1 MHWLEGAATRAGLAG
16 APSLSIPSD
25 VTSVEAWEIATRTLG
40 LTPQELAARV
50 APQFGLR
57 VAEFDRTDPRA
68 LALLPERLARR
79 YHVFPLREDDRNIY
93 VATSDPTDI
102 EVEHAIGFAS
112 GRRPVFELAAP
123 GLIEDAL
130 LSGYSADRMV
140 ENLLTTVDSQIADAV
155 RVVDELEPEAV
166 DLSDVETGPV
176 VKLTNL
182 ILRDAVMHGVSDVH
196 VEPGP
201 KGGTVRFRID
211 GVMRQHMHLPM
222 AALNRVVSR
231 IKVLARMD
239 IANRLIAQDGR
250 AKVSIEGRNYDLRI
264 STVPT
269 RDAEKAVIRVLRPES
284 ARKLEEVGVT
294 PRELARLRQL
304 LACRDGIVIVTGPTG
319 SGKTTTLYS
328 AIKEIATGH
337 VNIMTVEDP
346 IEYELPGITQIQ
358 VEAKRGVTFASAL
371 RAILRQDP
379 DVIFVGEIRDLET
392 AEVAAQAALTGHLV
406 HATLHTNDSMSA
418 VTRLADL
425 GLDRQTIATCLRGCL
440 AQRLVRRVC
449 PDCAQPLLGALTEE
463 EERLSGQFGVLP
475 LSRAT
480 GCKRCGNTGYRGRL
494 PLVEVAI
501 VTPSIADMIAGGAT
515 AQQLQRAA
523 IAAGMAPLRDVAVA
537 RVRRGETTLQ
547 EIERVLGDQLED
559 EPAAVGVNPG
569 ILILNPDPA
578 WRRMARAMLEGAGF
592 RVGEAMDGETAVR
605 LLGDGR
611 EFSFVISEA
620 SLPALAAPLGPALLT
635 AGDDATETTI
645 ETVLDLPLPPTPGDQ
660 ASAPYENE
668 NGHAGD
674 NGHGNGHGHTNGH
687 GHANGHGHRSAAG
700 AGSAPDWTRAAGA
713 VQNAVRRALR

>member
-1 MHWLEGAATRAGLAG
+1 MHWLEGAAARAGLAG
-16 APSLSIPSD
+16 APSLTISSD
-25 VTSVEAWEIATRTLG
+25 LDNLEAWEVAARTLG
-40 LTPQELAARV
+40 LAPHDLAARI
-50 APQFGLR
+50 ASQFGLR
-57 VAEFDRTDPRA
+57 VADFDRTDPRA
-68 LALLPERLARR
+68 LVLLPERLARR

-93 VATSDPTDI
+93 VATADPTDI

-112 GRRPVFELAAP
+112 GRRPVFELAPPA
-123 GLIEDAL
+123 LIEDAL

-140 ENLLTTVDSQIADAV
+140 ENLLSTVDSQIADAV

-222 AALNRVVSR
+222 VALNRVVSR

-358 VEAKRGVTFASAL
+358 VETKRGVTFASSL

-406 HATLHTNDSMSA
+406 LATLHTNDSMSA
-418 VTRLADL
+418 VARLADL

-449 PDCAQPLLGALTEE
+449 PDCAQPLLGSLTED
-463 EERLSGQFGVLP
+463 EERLSSQFGVLP
-475 LSRAT
+475 LARAT

-494 PLVEVAI
+494 PLIEVAI
-501 VTPSIADMIAGGAT
+501 VTPSIAEMIAGGAT
-515 AQQLQRAA
+515 AQQLQRTA

-559 EPAAVGVNPG
+559 EATPTGVNPG

-592 RVGEAMDGETAVR
+592 RVGEAMDGDTAVQ

-611 EFSFVISEA
+611 EFSFVITEA
-620 SLPALAAPLGPALLT
+620 SLPALMAPQASALLT
-635 AGDDATETTI
+635 AGDDATEATI
-645 ETVLDLPLPPTPGDQ
+645 ETVLGLPIGD
-660 ASAPYENE
+660 AG
-668 NGHAGD
+668 NGHTTREHANGHEKVRG
-674 NGHGNGHGHTNGH
+674 NGHGND
-687 GHANGHGHRSAAG
+687 
-700 AGSAPDWTRAAGA
+700 SAPNWSRAAGA
-713 VQNAVRRALR
+713 VQHAVRQALR

>member
-1 MHWLEGAATRAGLAG
+1 MHWLEGAVARAGLAG
-16 APSLSIPSD
+16 ASSLSIPGD
-25 VTSVEAWEIATRTLG
+25 VENIEAWDIASRTLG
-40 LTPQELAARV
+40 LSPTDLASRIAS
-50 APQFGLR
+50 QFGLR
-57 VAEFDRTDPRA
+57 VAEFERTDPGA

-79 YHVFPLREDDRNIY
+79 YHVFPLRENERHIY
-93 VATSDPTDI
+93 VATADPSDI

-112 GRRPVFELAAP
+112 GRRPIFELAP
-123 GLIEDAL
+123 PTLIEDAL

-155 RVVDELEPEAV
+155 KVVDELEPEAV
-166 DLSDVETGPV
+166 DLTEVETGPV

-196 VEPGP
+196 IEPGP
-201 KGGTVRFRID
+201 KGGSVRFRID

-231 IKVLARMD
+231 IKVLGRMD
-239 IANRLIAQDGR
+239 IANRLVAQDGR

-269 RDAEKAVIRVLRPES
+269 RDAEKAVIRVLRPEN
-284 ARKLEEVGVT
+284 ARRLEEVGIT

-358 VEAKRGVTFASAL
+358 VETKRGVTFASSL

-406 HATLHTNDSMSA
+406 LATLHTNDSMSA
-418 VTRLADL
+418 VARLADL

-449 PDCAQPLLGALTEE
+449 PDCAQPLLGSLTEE
-463 EERLSGQFGVLP
+463 EERLSAQFGVLP
-475 LSRAT
+475 LSRAA

-494 PLVEVAI
+494 PLIEVAI
-501 VTPSIADMIAGGAT
+501 VAPSIADMIAAGAT

-547 EIERVLGDQLED
+547 EIERVLGDQLDD
-559 EPAAVGVNPG
+559 EIAVTGTAG

-578 WRRMARAMLEGAGF
+578 WRRMARALLEGGGF
-592 RVGEAMDGETAVR
+592 RVSEAPDADSAAQLMHEGV
-605 LLGDGR
+605 
-611 EFSFVISEA
+611 EFSFLVSEA
-620 SLPALAAPLGPALLT
+620 SMLQLAMPRRQELLPSASGQGAPPI
-635 AGDDATETTI
+635 DA
-645 ETVLDLPLPPTPGDQ
+645 VADLPLGGTT
-660 ASAPYENE
+660 S
-668 NGHAGD
+668 
-674 NGHGNGHGHTNGH
+674 GNGITSHDLGAPVDWG
-687 GHANGHGHRSAAG
+687 RFAG
-700 AGSAPDWTRAAGA
+700 V
-713 VQNAVRRALR
+713 VQNAVRRPM

>member
-1 MHWLEGAATRAGLAG
+1 MHWLEGAVARAGLAG
-16 APSLSIPSD
+16 ASSLSIPGD
-25 VTSVEAWEIATRTLG
+25 VGNIEAWDIASRTLG
-40 LTPQELAARV
+40 LAPLDLAGRV
-50 APQFGLR
+50 ASQFGLR
-57 VAEFDRTDPRA
+57 VAEFERTDPRA

-79 YHVFPLREDDRNIY
+79 YHVFPLREDDRHIY
-93 VATSDPTDI
+93 VATADPTDI

-112 GRRPVFELAAP
+112 GRRPVFELAP
-123 GLIEDAL
+123 PNIIEDAL

-155 RVVDELEPEAV
+155 RVVDDLEPEAV
-166 DLSDVETGPV
+166 DLTEVETGPV

-196 VEPGP
+196 IEPGP

-231 IKVLARMD
+231 IKVLGRMD
-239 IANRLIAQDGR
+239 IANRIVAQDGR
-250 AKVSIEGRNYDLRI
+250 AKVAIEGRNYDLRI

-269 RDAEKAVIRVLRPES
+269 RDAEKAVIRVLRPEN
-284 ARKLEEVGVT
+284 ARRLEEVGIT
-294 PRELARLRQL
+294 PRELARMRQL

-358 VEAKRGVTFASAL
+358 VETKRGVTFASSL

-406 HATLHTNDSMSA
+406 LATLHTNDAMSA

-449 PDCAQPLLGALTEE
+449 PDCAQPLLGSLTEE
-463 EERLSGQFGVLP
+463 EERLSAQFGVLP
-475 LSRAT
+475 LSRAA

-494 PLVEVAI
+494 PLIEVAI
-501 VTPSIADMIAGGAT
+501 VTPSIADLIATGAT
-515 AQQLQRAA
+515 AAQLQHAA

-559 EPAAVGVNPG
+559 TPDRTGPPG
-569 ILILNPDPA
+569 ILIVNPDPA
-578 WRRMARAMLEGAGF
+578 WRRMARALLEGGGF
-592 RVGEAMDGETAVR
+592 RVTEAMDAETAAQFMH
-605 LLGDGR
+605 DGLQ
-611 EFSFVISEA
+611 FSFVVTEA
-620 SLPALAAPLGPALLT
+620 SLPMLASPVRQDLLT
-635 AGDDATETTI
+635 AGS
-645 ETVLDLPLPPTPGDQ
+645 G
-660 ASAPYENE
+660 
-668 NGHAGD
+668 AGD
-674 NGHGNGHGHTNGH
+674 PPIDAVADAPLGGPTNGH
-687 GHANGHGHRSAAG
+687 SDAPASPGG
-700 AGSAPDWTRAAGA
+700 AVDWTRFAGA
-713 VQNAVRRALR
+713 VQNAVRRTVH

>member
-1 MHWLEGAATRAGLAG
+1 MHWLEGAVARAGLAG
-16 APSLSIPSD
+16 VASLSIPPE
-25 VTSVEAWEIATRTLG
+25 VENGEAWEVTARTLG
-40 LTPQELAARV
+40 LTETELAARI
-50 APQFGLR
+50 ASQFGLT
-57 VAEFDRTDPRA
+57 VADFEQTDSRA

-79 YHVFPLREDDRNIY
+79 YHVFPLREDDRHLYI
-93 VATSDPTDI
+93 ATADPTDI

-123 GLIEDAL
+123 TLIEEAL
-130 LSGYSADRMV
+130 VTGYSADHVV

-166 DLSDVETGPV
+166 DLTEVETGPV

-182 ILRDAVMHGVSDVH
+182 ILRDAVLQGASDVH
-196 VEPGP
+196 IEPGP

-222 AALNRVVSR
+222 AALNRIVSR
-231 IKVLARMD
+231 IKVLGRLD
-239 IANRLIAQDGR
+239 IANRVVPQDGR
-250 AKVSIEGRNYDLRI
+250 AKVAIEGRNYDLRI

-269 RDAEKAVIRVLRPES
+269 RDAEKAVIRVLRPEN

-304 LACRDGIVIVTGPTG
+304 LSCRDGIVIVTGPTG

-358 VEAKRGVTFASAL
+358 VETKRGVTFANSL

-392 AEVAAQAALTGHLV
+392 AEVAAQAAMTGHLV
-406 HATLHTNDSMSA
+406 LATLHTNDAMSA

-449 PDCAQPLLGALTEE
+449 GDCAQPLLGELTEE
-463 EERLSGQFGVLP
+463 EERLSAQFSALP
-475 LSRAT
+475 LARAT

-501 VTPSIADMIAGGAT
+501 VTPSIAYMIAGAAT

-523 IAAGMAPLRDVAVA
+523 MAAGMAPLREVAVA

-547 EIERVLGDQLED
+547 EIDRVLGDHFDDDQGGR
-559 EPAAVGVNPG
+559 PTPS

-578 WRRMARAMLEGAGF
+578 WRRMTRALLEGAGF
-592 RVGEAMDGETAVR
+592 QVSEATDGDVAAQMM
-605 LLGDGR
+605 GAGGQ
-611 EFSFVISEA
+611 FSFVITEA
-620 SLPALAAPLGPALLT
+620 NAPMIAAPQRQALLPSGSPGAEAPIDTVIDRPLGGQTQVLSLVDDEEAPNET
-635 AGDDATETTI
+635 ANA
-645 ETVLDLPLPPTPGDQ
+645 
-660 ASAPYENE
+660 A
-668 NGHAGD
+668 
-674 NGHGNGHGHTNGH
+674 
-687 GHANGHGHRSAAG
+687 HANGT
-700 AGSAPDWTRAAGA
+700 TRPAESNGTKSSRRRGWKQLAGA
-713 VQNAVRRALR
+713 VQGAVRRSVS